1 MTHMTHVTHFPYKR
15 PTHLVP
21 PSNNNPHLPSL
32 SYSECVMCVMRH
44 WDFVVEP
51 TDVL

>member
-21 PSNNNPHLPSL
+21 PLITILIFPRP

-44 WDFVVEP
+44 WNFVVEP
-51 TDVL
+51 TAVL